1 MKFRNCEL
9 IAFTAFFL
17 GTAFFFAVVF
27 LAGVL
32 AFALAAISGPLARAK
47 ERPVFQRARKLT
59 ERLAEHHI
67 QLMKFRWNFCDFFS
81 LLDCH
86 KRNSP
91 YRAPVT
97 ALIRF

>member
-1 MKFRNCEL
+1 
-9 IAFTAFFL
+9 
-17 GTAFFFAVVF
+17 VVF

-67 QLMKFRWNFCDFFS
+67 QLMKFRWNFCDLLS
-81 LLDCH
+81 LFVCH

>member
-1 MKFRNCEL
+1 MKFRNCES

-32 AFALAAISGPLARAK
+32 AFALAAISGPLARAN

-67 QLMKFRWNFCDFFS
+67 QLMKFRWNFSDFCPR
-81 LLDCH
+81 LVCR
-86 KRNSP
+86 KRSSP
-91 YRAPVT
+91 YTLLVT
-97 ALIRF
+97 ALIRY